1 MKVSELNSRERLR
14 PTKVPLRAV
23 PHITIEPGM
32 ACNLRCIS
40 CYNKSHDYTKSPEDV
55 KAEIDFAIRKRKLE
69 TITIVGGEP
78 TLYPHL
84 CELVSYIRSKGLI
97 CQLLTNGVILTTDKG
112 DALLDRLIR
121 SGLNRIV
128 LHIDSGQGRSEAENE
143 KMCRKLFSKL
153 ETRQLT
159 FALAVTVN
167 GVSQNVVPQLMKRYA
182 PFRYFDGILV
192 TQAKDMERV
201 GVPFMHPGP
210 DLSEINSDI
219 ERELSIHPAS
229 YIPSSLDDNEVCW
242 LMYFYYYNIN
252 TGLTF
257 HTSATLSRAFRSLY
271 RLVKRR
277 EFFAET
283 LDPRYSRWSF
293 GITAAAEILINPGRI
308 RSLIRFLRSSGRTSA
323 VRFHYILLQSGPS
336 FNVEKQKTQICY
348 HCPDAT
354 IRNGRITPVCIAD
367 QINPL
372 GRNGNETDIDRELY
386 QTVYEHLE
394 QL

>member
-1 MKVSELNSRERLR
+1 MKVSVLNSRERLR
-14 PTKVPLRAV
+14 PTKVPLGAV
-23 PHITIEPGM
+23 PHITIEPSM

-40 CYNKSHDYTKSPEDV
+40 CYNKSHDYTKSLDDV

-84 CELVSYIRSKGLI
+84 CELVSYIKSKGLI
-97 CQLLTNGVILTTDKG
+97 CQVLTNGVTLATDKG

-121 SGLNRIV
+121 AGLDRIV

-143 KMCRKLFSKL
+143 QMCRKLFHKL
-153 ETRQLT
+153 ETRQFT

-167 GVSQNVVPQLMKRYA
+167 HQNRNVVPQLMKRYA
-182 PFRYFDGILV
+182 PFKHFDGILV
-192 TQAKDMERV
+192 TQARDMQKV
-201 GVPFMHPGP
+201 GVPFEHPGP
-210 DLSEINSDI
+210 DLSEISSGI
-219 ERELSIHPAS
+219 ERELSVKAAS
-229 YIPSSLDDNEVCW
+229 YIPSSLDDEEVCW
-242 LMYFYYYNIN
+242 LTYFYYYNVN
-252 TGLTF
+252 TGQTF
-257 HTSATLSRAFRSLY
+257 HTSAKLSRVFRSLY

-308 RSLIRFLRSSGRTSA
+308 RSLIRFLHSSGNASA

-336 FNVEKQKTQICY
+336 FNVAKQRTQICY

-372 GRNGNETDIDRELY
+372 GQNGNETVIDRELY